1 MLKILS
7 WEDVRVGLERMLKEE
22 ETVYTKAP
30 GLLTLACSEFETMA
44 SKSESWWGLP
54 SGSD

>member
-54 SGSD
+54 